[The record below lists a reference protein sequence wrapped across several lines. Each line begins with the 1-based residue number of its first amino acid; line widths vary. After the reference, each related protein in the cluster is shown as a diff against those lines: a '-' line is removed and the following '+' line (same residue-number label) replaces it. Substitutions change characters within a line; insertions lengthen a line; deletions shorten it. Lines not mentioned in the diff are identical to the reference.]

1 MNSDQSPTKILNNS
15 KNHQNSSWNWNGFF
29 RTKMNTARE
38 MTIPSTKTRI
48 CRATELTT
56 TVLAKQTNSGNGP
69 TKYLTTLRVWTKTQ
83 NSM

>member
-1 MNSDQSPTKILNNS
+1 MTLIKGPQNY
-15 KNHQNSSWNWNGFF
+15 QNSSWNWNGFF
-29 RTKMNTARE
+29 RTKINTARE
-38 MTIPSTKTRI
+38 MTIPSTKISI